1 MNSVLPRAL
10 ALSFVACLLPLAT
23 ACGERSQARS
33 QARPDTGTFSNV
45 LRVDFAGSQ
54 ACADCHSA
62 IFERWSRSPMHRM
75 TRRSGAGISQA
86 PFDGSQFHFQ
96 GDVATMISEA
106 GQHYMHLE
114 SRSFPSAWYRI
125 TKVIGG
131 RYREDYAGVEVA
143 APRAEAPR
151 VSDERILPVSYLLFD
166 KSWRYK
172 GYSVMS
178 PERGA
183 LRRGLKWR
191 TSCVFCHNTTP
202 WLANYYDEL
211 YGIGAPSYQGAAS
224 LKLPTDRRLTYQV
237 TDTAAFER
245 ALGDEM
251 ERMDA
256 EAPSGGELPAL
267 LETAAE
273 ATREHFTE
281 AHLVEIGVGCEACH
295 GGARAHAENPSAV
308 RPSFTPSAEF
318 LSVRTA
324 RGQAL
329 PPALAMS
336 HSCAKCHTV
345 LFSRYPYTW
354 EGGERG
360 FDPGGSSMNSGEA
373 RDLLLGGCSAELA
386 CTSCHD
392 AHGNDDPNRLAR
404 LEQVDGNPVCTSC
417 HDEYRTPEGLARHT
431 QHPVT
436 SQGSACVACHM
447 PKKNVALD
455 YDLTRYHRIGSPT
468 DRARVESD
476 RPLECALCHTDK
488 SVRELVGDMERLW
501 QKKYDRGALERLY
514 GAELGVNVLAATLAR
529 GKPHEQVV
537 AIQVLGR
544 ERRADATD
552 AIVAQLQHDY
562 PLLRFFARDALER
575 ITGER
580 LALDMHLAGPLL
592 VEQAR
597 RKLGLGGDP
606 EHRAPETRA
615 PRTTEQE
622 PTHATD

>member
-1 MNSVLPRAL
+1 MNSAAL
-10 ALSFVACLLPLAT
+10 KHGPLGFLAALCLVPLVA
-23 ACGERSQARS
+23 ACGERAGARAE
-33 QARPDTGTFSNV
+33 ARPPDGRSASNV
-45 LRVDFAGSQ
+45 LYGDFAGSQ
-54 ACADCHSA
+54 ACADCHPA
-62 IFERWSRSPMHRM
+62 IFERWSRSPMHQM
-75 TRRSGAGISQA
+75 TRPSKRGVSQA
-86 PFDGSQFHFQ
+86 PFDGSQFHFK
-96 GDVATMISEA
+96 GDVATMVTEA
-106 GQHYMHLE
+106 GEHYMHLE
-114 SRSFPSAWYRI
+114 SRAYPSAWYRI

-131 RYREDYAGVEVA
+131 RYREDYAGVQVA
-143 APRAEAPR
+143 AARPDASPA
-151 VSDERILPVSYLLFD
+151 SDERILPVSYLLFE

-211 YGIGAPSYQGAAS
+211 YGVGAPSYQGAAS
-224 LKLPTDRRLTYQV
+224 LKLPSDRRLAYAV
-237 TDTAAFER
+237 TDPDAFER
-245 ALGDEM
+245 ALTDEL

-256 EAPSGGELPAL
+256 EAPEGDDLPSL
-267 LETAAE
+267 LEAASE
-273 ATREHFTE
+273 ATHEHFTE

-295 GGARAHAENPSAV
+295 GGARAHVANPSGV
-308 RPSFTPSAEF
+308 TPSFLPSAPF

-324 RGQAL
+324 AGRRVSEA
-329 PPALAMS
+329 PAMT

-373 RDLLLGGCSAELA
+373 RDFLLGGCSSALA
-386 CTSCHD
+386 CTNCHD
-392 AHGNDDPNRLAR
+392 PHGNDDSSKSAR
-404 LEQVDGNPVCTSC
+404 LESVEGNSVCTSC
-417 HDEYRTPEGLARHT
+417 HSDYRSSEGLSGHT
-431 QHPVT
+431 HHGAA

-468 DRARVESD
+468 DRARVEQD

-488 SVRELVGDMERLW
+488 TVRELVTDMERLW
-501 QKKYDRGALERLY
+501 PRRYDRDALERLY
-514 GAELGVNVLAATLAR
+514 GPSLDVNAISATLAR

-537 AIQVLGR
+537 AIHVLGR
-544 ERRADATD
+544 ERRADAVE
-552 AIVAQLQHDY
+552 AIAAQLDHDF

-575 ITGER
+575 ITGKR
-580 LALDMHLAGPLL
+580 LALDMHAEGPAI
-592 VEQAR
+592 VAQAR
-597 RKLGLGGDP
+597 KGLGLD
-606 EHRAPETRA
+606 HA
-615 PRTTEQE
+615 PRPRTEQE